1 MVTLTSSGT
10 ADLNI
15 SQGGVI
21 GAGFGMSGLT
31 FPFSLAPGQSSTFNA
46 QFAPTAAG
54 SASGSVS
61 ISSNAYKTPT
71 VASLTGSGT
80 LAALSPNP
88 SSFNFGNV
96 LAGSS
101 GTQTITLSNSGTA
114 SITISAASASGTGFS
129 ITGLSV
135 PLTLAPGQNTSL
147 PANAWLHSRRNIT

>member
-1 MVTLTSSGT
+1 
-10 ADLNI
+10 
-15 SQGGVI
+15 
-21 GAGFGMSGLT
+21 MSGLT

-54 SASGSVS
+54 SASGSVA

-96 LAGSS
+96 LVGGN
-101 GTQTITLSNSGTA
+101 GTDPMSVRKGETVGLGIPRTIK
-114 SITISAASASGTGFS
+114 
-129 ITGLSV
+129 
-135 PLTLAPGQNTSL
+135 
-147 PANAWLHSRRNIT
+147 